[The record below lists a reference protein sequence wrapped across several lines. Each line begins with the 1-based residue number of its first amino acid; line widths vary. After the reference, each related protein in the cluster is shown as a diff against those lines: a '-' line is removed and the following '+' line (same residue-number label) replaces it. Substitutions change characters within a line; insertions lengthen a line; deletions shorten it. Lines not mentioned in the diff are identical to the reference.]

1 MDCSAQ
7 VTDYGAQVA
16 DYGAQVA
23 ERNWLPC
30 IYLVDSGGAFLPMQD
45 EIFADE
51 QGFGRI
57 FFNQVQTYIPAV
69 TDEQRV

>member
-1 MDCSAQ
+1 MWLALDLQLARMVCCEFMDC
-7 VTDYGAQVA
+7 
-16 DYGAQVA
+16 GAQVA

-57 FFNQVQTYIPAV
+57 FFNQVHTYY
-69 TDEQRV
+69 TDW